1 MRSSNIHRSAA
12 GILAGL
18 GILLGAGA
26 APAAELYVSGLA
38 GFSSGAGEGSGSND
52 LIGESGSGE
61 DTDASPMYG
70 GAFGVAVPLSQAVPT
85 FDLPYWPGR
94 SVRING
100 SESFRLPG
108 WRTLFEAEGITGR
121 EFELSTPGH
130 STLTPYVTE
139 ARSTTFLGN
148 VRLDVP
154 IQAPLNLLFGRLPML
169 EPVTIY
175 VGGGAG
181 VGWNDIS
188 TSDTVN
194 AGSDDSFKFAWQAGT
209 GLGYAMSDTVHA
221 SFGYRYLDLGSAE
234 VKFDAGP
241 NEGKYDADLHAH
253 EATVSLRFQF
263 YHIPFFGR
271 E

>member
-1 MRSSNIHRSAA
+1 MRSLHIHRSIAA
-12 GILAGL
+12 LAALGL
-18 GILLGAGA
+18 LLGAGA
-26 APAAELYVSGLA
+26 AAAAELYASGHV
-38 GFSSGAGEGSGSND
+38 GFSSGTGDGSGNND
-52 LIGESGSGE
+52 LVGESGSGE
-61 DTDASPMYG
+61 DDDASPMYG
-70 GAFGVAVPLSQAVPT
+70 GAFGIAVPLSQVVPA

-94 SVRING
+94 SLRING
-100 SESFRLPG
+100 EESFRLPG
-108 WRTLFEAEGITGR
+108 WRTLIEAEAITGR
-121 EFELSTPGH
+121 DFEFSTPGH
-130 STLTPYVTE
+130 STLTPYITDV
-139 ARSTTFLGN
+139 RSTTFLGN

-169 EPVTIY
+169 EPVTLY

-194 AGSDDSFKFAWQAGT
+194 AGSDDSFKFAWQGGAGF
-209 GLGYAMSDTVHA
+209 GYAMSDTLHA

-234 VKFDAGP
+234 IKFDQGP
-241 NEGKYDADLHAH
+241 NEGKFDADIAAH
-253 EATVSLRFQF
+253 EVTVSLRFHF